1 MSATTL
7 SFTWLAILCVCRCC
21 QATPRQTPAA
31 PWFQHDR
38 GKTFFASGAPLRQDP
53 RGANRILGQWDKQA
67 PWMPPPPPQARP
79 PRLPPPPPFGSPLR
93 HQTRVGHRLGP
104 NPAHILP
111 RTPHQRTPQ
120 DAPLMA
126 PLPRE
131 VMDVLPGAISRVMS
145 SYRRSSSPTTTT
157 TEPPVIWFPN
167 QSEECEQDSG
177 GGSFS
182 TFSLLALLMSAT
194 NLVGILAS
202 NANNNLNNNNNND
215 NLNNNNVQDSNEN
228 NANNNGNVF
237 TMVTFGAGRRKR
249 RRRSSRGVEEAKE
262 EEERKEEEMCWTSE
276 VEYLS
281 PEEVSAVV
289 AMEFLRAYL
298 HAGLTRDVG
307 CLSRSL
313 CRANAASAE
322 WGDLAHALAHALST
336 AHAEWVSQVIP
347 GGVTSSS
354 MQRAAARGRS
364 APSPDTCNRLYRCPE
379 PLWRQLTDDKTVMER
394 FVQLAHQTS
403 VSWA

>member
-1 MSATTL
+1 MSATAL

-21 QATPRQTPAA
+21 QATPRQTPAV

-38 GKTFFASGAPLRQDP
+38 GNSFFASSTPRRQDP
-53 RGANRILGQWDKQA
+53 RGANRILGQWDKQT

-79 PRLPPPPPFGSPLR
+79 PRLPPQPPFGSPLR
-93 HQTRVGHRLGP
+93 PQPRVGHRLGP

-111 RTPHQRTPQ
+111 RPPRQRTPQ
-120 DAPLMA
+120 DAPLVA

-182 TFSLLALLMSAT
+182 AFSLLALLMSAT

-202 NANNNLNNNNNND
+202 N
-215 NLNNNNVQDSNEN
+215 DSNEN

-237 TMVTFGAGRRKR
+237 TMVTFGA
-249 RRRSSRGVEEAKE
+249 A
-262 EEERKEEEMCWTSE
+262 
-276 VEYLS
+276 
-281 PEEVSAVV
+281 EEVSAVV

-313 CRANAASAE
+313 CRANAAAAE

-336 AHAEWVSQVIP
+336 AHAEWVAQVIP